1 MLNPNA
7 PKPLYIQLK
16 EKVKNAIESGEWK
29 PDTQIPS
36 ERDLCN
42 KYNVSRI
49 TVRQAISEAQKD
61 GLLYKIQGK
70 GTYVKAPKI
79 EQGLMKITS
88 FGNTLQSRGLNGRT
102 EVMTAEIIP
111 VDFQIS
117 NILKID
123 MSNSVVNLRLIGLA
137 NEEPIVYYNSYFTY
151 DIGIKMIDAAKKHE
165 KEGRPFSTYDLY
177 KELNIPAD
185 TVSQTIEATNCSKET
200 AKTLK
205 LKQGTALL
213 VIVSVVYMHDE
224 RPVEFKTAMYKADKY
239 KFHIRRSM

>member
-16 EKVKNAIESGEWK
+16 EKIKNAIESGEWK

-49 TVRQAISEAQKD
+49 TVRQAISEAQKE

-70 GTYVKAPKI
+70 GTYVKTPKI

-88 FGNTLQSRGLNGRT
+88 FGSTLKSRGLNGRT
-102 EVMTAEIIP
+102 EVLTAEIVP

-117 NILKID
+117 NILNID
-123 MSNSVVNLRLIGLA
+123 MTENVVNLGLLGLA
-137 NEEPIVYYNSYFTY
+137 NDEPIVYYNSYFTY
-151 DIGIKMIDAAKKHE
+151 DIGIKMIDAAKKHA

-185 TVSQTIEATNCSKET
+185 TVSQTFEATNCDKET
-200 AKTLK
+200 AKILK
-205 LKQGTALL
+205 LKQGTALF
-213 VIVSVVYMHDE
+213 VIVSVVYLNDG
-224 RPVEFKTAMYKADKY
+224 RPVEFKTAMYRADKY
-239 KFHIRRSM
+239 KFHIKRSM